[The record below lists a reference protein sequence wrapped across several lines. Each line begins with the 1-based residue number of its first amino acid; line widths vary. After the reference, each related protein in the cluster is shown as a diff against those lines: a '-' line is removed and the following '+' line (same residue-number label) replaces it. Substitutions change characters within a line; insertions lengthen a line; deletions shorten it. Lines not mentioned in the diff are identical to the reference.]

1 MSPELVFALAVVFV
15 SGTVAGFAGFGFA
28 LVTVPALLLVY
39 DPAVVITVNTTLSLF
54 TTTNVALGARR
65 DIDPGTIFR
74 LLPFSLV
81 GLIAGVEILELAEPE
96 YIRLAV
102 GPLVVV
108 SAVLL
113 FRGVR
118 IPGAESR
125 WADGVAGSTSGLL
138 GTSTGIG
145 GPPVVLLLASRKIRK
160 HVFRATVAAYF
171 VFTGVVGLA
180 LLFLRGVAGV
190 QDLVLAALLVPA
202 VFVGK
207 LAGTYLLERSSEE
220 AFRAATLGIVALT
233 GLLGATTAGL
243 ALF

>member
-1 MSPELVFALAVVFV
+1 MNLELIFALAVVCV

-39 DPAVVITVNTTLSLF
+39 DPAVVITVNTALSLF

-65 DIDPGTIFR
+65 DVDVGTVAR
-74 LLPFSLV
+74 LLPFSFIGLV
-81 GLIAGVEILELAEPE
+81 AGVEILKLAEPE

-108 SAVLL
+108 SAILL

-118 IPGAESR
+118 LPGADSR
-125 WADGVAGSTSGLL
+125 WADVVAGSTSGLL

-145 GPPVVLLLASRKIRK
+145 GPPVVLLMASRKIRK
-160 HVFRATVAAYF
+160 HVFRATAAAYF
-171 VFTGVVGLA
+171 IFTGVVGLA
-180 LLFLRGVAGV
+180 LLFLRGVAGM
-190 QDLVLAALLVPA
+190 QDLALAAILVPA
-202 VFVGK
+202 VFAGK
-207 LAGTYLLERSSEE
+207 IAGTHLLSRSSEDM
-220 AFRAATLGIVALT
+220 FRAVTLGIVALT
-233 GLLGATTAGL
+233 GLLGAATAGF